1 MKPAGSQQCNG
12 GPKSE
17 SVSKIKV
24 KHSSW
29 SVKPCSRLM
38 KAAGGNVDN
47 DGGTALTAVS
57 VEFWIS
63 FTLHWGFLPSRLVK
77 PFVTVVQPP
86 D

>member
-1 MKPAGSQQCNG
+1 MKPAGAQQF
-12 GPKSE
+12 
-17 SVSKIKV
+17 VSKIKV
-24 KHSSW
+24 KHSSR
-29 SVKPCSRLM
+29 SVKSCSRSM

-47 DGGTALTAVS
+47 DGGTALTAAS

-63 FTLHWGFLPSRLVK
+63 FSLHWGFLPSRLVK